1 MRGVSRHTKITFNF
15 RIFFYNTVMCIRL
28 NALHFVK
35 EVENIT
41 LFSKFFLAK
50 FGGLPGNLYL
60 CTRFR

>member
-50 FGGLPGNLYL
+50 FGGL
-60 CTRFR
+60 C

>member
-1 MRGVSRHTKITFNF
+1 
-15 RIFFYNTVMCIRL
+15 MCIRL

-50 FGGLPGNLYL
+50 FGGL
-60 CTRFR
+60 C

>member
-1 MRGVSRHTKITFNF
+1 
-15 RIFFYNTVMCIRL
+15 MCIRL

-41 LFSKFFLAK
+41 FFSNFFLAK

-60 CTRFR
+60 WTRFR